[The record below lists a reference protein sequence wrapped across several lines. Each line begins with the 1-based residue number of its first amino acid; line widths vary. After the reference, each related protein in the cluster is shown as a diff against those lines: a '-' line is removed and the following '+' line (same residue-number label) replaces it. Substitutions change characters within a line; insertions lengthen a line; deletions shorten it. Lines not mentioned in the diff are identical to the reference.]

1 MTARAP
7 REDGAGRKLGRDC
20 GEAEARFTRVAGA
33 GLSAA
38 TSPHRT
44 GEASGEAGRRDDWD
58 EQGRG
63 QEARMC
69 APRLSLC
76 KVTACSG
83 ERRGMRSEDPSGIQI
98 ICSFV
103 AVMGI
108 FNFTQSEKKNHRR
121 VLSRIM
127 AQ

>member
-1 MTARAP
+1 MIVARRRRGSPGSSGQASLPP
-7 REDGAGRKLGRDC
+7 R
-20 GEAEARFTRVAGA
+20 
-33 GLSAA
+33 
-38 TSPHRT
+38 RT
-44 GEASGEAGRRDDWD
+44 GEASGEAGRRDGWD
-58 EQGRG
+58 EQAGGR
-63 QEARMC
+63 EARMC